1 MILSVLGACFGGLL
15 APFDLLTFLHAGR
28 QVLAGHT
35 PYDPATS
42 PVFQAGHTFVYPAF
56 VAWLFSPLSLL
67 PRPAATVVFTTLSVA
82 ALILACRWLGR
93 PRASTAAL
101 ALVASTTVISLQ
113 MGTVNAVLLLGLGVA
128 WRSRS
133 RSPLLAG
140 VVLGLVASTK
150 LFLLPVL
157 IWPLCTRRHT
167 TLAAAGGT
175 VLVLLLSQSALGHIG
190 LWQYFSLL
198 AKLQGN
204 EATRSWSLSG
214 FAQSLGLGAHASTD
228 LALLIAGAAVMALW
242 LRRDR
247 LADAQVLSLSILICL
262 LASPL
267 IWSSYLVLLVAPL
280 LLATTDDC
288 GLAVVALGS
297 WVVVTPDASSA
308 PRTAI
313 GVALAVVVSVWA
325 TRRALGRRWSA
336 WTSKPRWP
344 RLAVMLAVLVATAT
358 LVVLPPSTR
367 NALPA
372 LADIVFVGVCV
383 IRCRPRPEFVEGRLI
398 AAPAGRGR
406 AGSRPFL
413 RSWSQLN
420 VGAIRAPAW
429 RDRCG

>member
-1 MILSVLGACFGGLL
+1 LSVLGACFGGLL

-42 PVFQAGHTFVYPAF
+42 PVFRAGHAFVYPAF
-56 VAWLFSPLSLL
+56 VAWPFSPLSLL
-67 PRPAATVVFTTLSVA
+67 SRPAATVVFTTLSVA

-101 ALVASTTVISLQ
+101 VLVASTTVISLQ
-113 MGTVNAVLLLGLGVA
+113 MGTVNALLLLGLGGA

-140 VVLGLVASTK
+140 VVLGIVASTK

-157 IWPLCTRRHT
+157 IWPLCTRRYT

-175 VLVLLLSQSALGHIG
+175 VSVLLLSQSALGHIG

-204 EATRSWSLSG
+204 EAARSWSFSSFG
-214 FAQSLGLGAHASTD
+214 QSLGLGAHASTD
-228 LALLIAGAAVMALW
+228 LTLLIAGAAVMALW

-267 IWSSYLVLLVAPL
+267 IWSSYLVLLVGPL
-280 LLATTDDC
+280 LLATNDDYP
-288 GLAVVALGS
+288 LAVVALGS
-297 WVVVTPDASSA
+297 WVVVTPDAASA

-313 GVALAVVVSVWA
+313 GVALAIVVSGLA
-325 TRRALGRRWSA
+325 TRRGHARRWSA
-336 WTSKPRWP
+336 WTSKPRWQ
-344 RLAVMLAVLVATAT
+344 RIAVMFAVMVGTTT

-372 LADIVFVGVCV
+372 LAETVFVGVC
-383 IRCRPRPEFVEGRLI
+383 ITRYRRRPELVTDLVPEVATSGFRG
-398 AAPAGRGR
+398 PAQVFARQYW
-406 AGSRPFL
+406 P
-413 RSWSQLN
+413 W
-420 VGAIRAPAW
+420 
-429 RDRCG
+429 